1 MNKIYKSTNLQIKQ
15 GFTLIELLVVI
26 TIIGILTALSIFGL
40 NGARASARDAKRKGD
55 LEQVRSGIEIYKAD
69 CNVYPTSAQLVL
81 SSAGSLAG
89 TGSATCPANTYI
101 TAKPLDPMTP
111 TYNYLYSS
119 TGSNTY
125 ELCAHLEGAS
135 GSVSCG
141 GSTTCGS
148 STNTC
153 NYKVIQP

>member
-81 SSAGSLAG
+81 SSAGSLTG

-111 TYNYLYSS
+111 TANYIYSS
-119 TGSNTY
+119 AGAAAY
-125 ELCAHLEGAS
+125 ELCAYLESGT
-135 GSVSCG
+135 GSVTCG
-141 GSTTCGS
+141 GSSACG
-148 STNTC
+148 TKTC